1 MDRLF
6 LSFSLSFSHRY
17 PHTQPHALGIVTDV
31 LFYFVLLVPTRLAS
45 FLSICLYIPIHPW
58 LDFVS
63 ILIG

>member
-17 PHTQPHALGIVTDV
+17 PHTRPHALGIVTDV

-45 FLSICLYIPIHPW
+45 FLSICLYIPIHHW

>member
-6 LSFSLSFSHRY
+6 LSSFLPFSHRY
-17 PHTQPHALGIVTDV
+17 LHTRPHALGIVTDV
-31 LFYFVLLVPTRLAS
+31 LFYFVLPTPTRLAS
-45 FLSICLYIPIHPW
+45 FLSIGLYIPIRSR